1 MKIGLLPLFI
11 ELYDRISKNVYRPRL
26 EPFCEELAAMFEKEG
41 IEVVKSDFCCI
52 KSEFEKAVSNFENEE
67 ADAIVTVHMAYS
79 PSLESIESFLK
90 TDLPIIVMDTTI
102 TPEYS
107 EEYHDGYIT
116 FNHGIHG
123 VMDMCSMLK
132 RNKKPYAIAAGHY
145 ADSDIVKRVCG
156 FIKAAKAANV
166 LSKTKVARVGGSFE
180 GMGDFLIPNDEMKER
195 FGIEVNEISPESLA
209 KLRETVTEEE
219 VKAEIDDNAS
229 KYDFA
234 DDIVMKEYEEYVK
247 SCLTM
252 RKCLEKGSYNAFTV
266 NFLDVSGIGA
276 MPFMEACKG
285 MERGIGYAGEG
296 DALTA
301 AFTGAF
307 MSAYKETCFVE
318 IFCPDWKNDMLLLSH
333 MGEINFGIAKNK
345 PVIHRTKGNSTNGT
359 QPYRGFACMKAGS
372 GVYVNI
378 SRDSDDFQLLVCE
391 AEIVDREPDLF
402 KTAERGWLKPKSYST
417 AEFLEKHSKHGATH
431 HSIFIYGATVEEIEY
446 FGKLL
451 NMNVV
456 VM

>member
-11 ELYDRISKNVYRPRL
+11 ELYDKISKNVYRPEL
-26 EPFCEELAAMFEKEG
+26 EPFYEELAVMFEKEG
-41 IEVVKSDFCCI
+41 IEVVRSGFCRI
-52 KSEFEKAVSNFENEE
+52 KPEFEKAVNDFENEK

-79 PSLESIESFLK
+79 PSLESIEAFTK
-90 TDLPIIVMDTTI
+90 TELPIIVLDTTI

-107 EEYHDGYIT
+107 EEYHNGYIS

-145 ADSDIVKRVCG
+145 TGLDVIKRVCG
-156 FIKAAKAANV
+156 YVRAAKAANA
-166 LSKTKVARVGGSFE
+166 LNKTRVARVGGSFE
-180 GMGDFLIPNDEMKER
+180 GMGDFLIPDEEMKER
-195 FGIEVNEISPESLA
+195 FGVEVNEIAPEYLA
-209 KLRETVTEEE
+209 GLREKVTEEE
-219 VKAEIDDNAS
+219 IKAEIDDNAS

-234 DDIVMKEYEEYVK
+234 DDIVKEEYEEYIK

-252 RKCLEKGSYNAFTV
+252 RKCLEEGNYNAFTV

-307 MSAYKETCFVE
+307 MSAYNETCFVE

-345 PVIHRTKGNSTNGT
+345 PVIHRTKGNATSGL
-359 QPYRGFACMKAGS
+359 QPYRGFACMKEGS

-378 SRDSDDFQLLVCE
+378 SRDSVDFQLLLCE
-391 AEIVDREPDLF
+391 GEIVEREPDKFL
-402 KTAERGWLKPKSYST
+402 TAERGWFKPYGYTT
-417 AEFLEKHSKHGATH
+417 AEFLEEHSKFGATH
-431 HSIFIYGATVEEIEY
+431 HSIFIYGASSEEIEY
-446 FGKLL
+446 FGRLL
-451 NMNVV
+451 GMDIV